1 MRDPGLARLEKNAT
15 HGRGRK
21 RFLFYSHDALGLGH
35 VRRNLAIARA
45 LVEADPAA
53 SVLLATSADEV
64 ERFGL
69 PPRSDVLKLPGLCK
83 LGNERYAPRRL
94 LLSFEQVRELRSSLL
109 VAAVDSF
116 RPAVVLADKHPLG
129 ASDELRPALDAQ
141 RAAGGKAVLGLRDV
155 VDAPTTLREEWAG
168 RDVGQSIEEYDDRLL
183 VYGERAVFDPLEAY
197 ELSDSLAER
206 TIFCGYVRS
215 PGSADRRAAE
225 LEPPLLVDRRGPAVL
240 ATAGGGEDG
249 FRLLSTFVE
258 AAAKARWRGV
268 AVVGPQSSE
277 ADRRTLSRLAR
288 RAGVALRTFVP
299 GLAASFSRF
308 DALVCMGGY
317 NTLVEA
323 LASSTPTVCTPRVQ
337 PRSEQLIRSRSFASL
352 GLLRIVEP
360 ARLDLDALRSEVDM
374 ALATPREEVRART
387 RAALRFDGARRA
399 AGCLI
404 ELAERAAPRRTV
416 AAVQ

>member
-1 MRDPGLARLEKNAT
+1 LL
-15 HGRGRK
+15 
-21 RFLFYSHDALGLGH
+21 YSHDALGLGH
-35 VRRNLAIARA
+35 MRRNLAIARA
-45 LVEADPAA
+45 LVDADPAA

-69 PPRSDVLKLPGLCK
+69 PPRTDVLKLPGLCK
-83 LGNERYAPRRL
+83 LDNERYVPRRL
-94 LLSFEQVRELRSSLL
+94 VLSFEQVRELRASLL
-109 VAAVDSF
+109 AAAVDSF

-129 ASDELRPALDAQ
+129 ASGELRQALDVQ
-141 RAAGGKAVLGLRDV
+141 RAAGGKAVVGLRDV
-155 VDAPTTLREEWAG
+155 LDAPATVREEWAA
-168 RDVGQSIEEYDDRLL
+168 REVGQRIEEYDDRLL

-206 TIFCGYVRS
+206 TTFCGYVRS

-225 LEPPLLVDRRGPAVL
+225 LEPRLPVDRHGPSVL

-249 FRLLSTFVE
+249 FGLLSMFVE
-258 AAAKARWRGV
+258 AAAESKWRGV

-277 ADRRTLSRLAR
+277 AERRKLSRLAR
-288 RAGVALRTFVP
+288 RAGIALRTFVP

-323 LASSTPTVCTPRVQ
+323 LASSTPTVCTPRVR

-360 ARLDLDALRSEVDM
+360 GLLDADALRSEVDE

-387 RAALRFDGARRA
+387 RATLRLDGARRA
-399 AGCLI
+399 ADCLI
-404 ELAERAAPRRTV
+404 ELAESAGPPRQV
-416 AAVQ
+416 AAAQ